1 MGGVGT
7 LKLGSQFPDL
17 FARAQPV
24 VGFELNP
31 DVLASL
37 RNVPVLMWN
46 NHGDELAN
54 EAFWLNTAA
63 KFDALGY
70 RYEVD
75 AFQPC
80 ANAACSPLFPNHL
93 QLAINDQFA
102 PSADFLGTA
111 TVDRNPPH
119 VTYVLDAAR
128 NHGDLGVVGDHAY
141 WISGLTLRSASHTS
155 VTGDPE
161 GQIDAT
167 SRAFSVGDPT
177 PSTTQLGSG
186 TLTGGNL
193 GTLVFSRQARSWS
206 AAPSQPRSDTI
217 DVTATN
223 IATAAI
229 DVTRAHVDCHATLNI
244 TTDGPIT
251 VTLPGCNRTIHAG

>member
-1 MGGVGT
+1 MT
-7 LKLGSQFPDL
+7 T
-17 FARAQPV
+17 
-24 VGFELNP
+24 

-54 EAFWLNTAA
+54 EALFTGTAA
-63 KFDALGY
+63 KLDSLGY
-70 RYEVD
+70 RYELN

-80 ANAACSPLFPNHL
+80 ANPACSPLFPNHL
-93 QLAINDQFA
+93 QLAVNDQYA
-102 PSADFLGTA
+102 PAADFSGTA
-111 TVDRNPPH
+111 TVDRSPPH

-128 NHGDLGVVGDHAY
+128 NHGDLGLVGDHAY
-141 WISGLTLRSASHTS
+141 WLSGLTLRSPSHTS

-161 GQIDAT
+161 GQIDAA
-167 SRAFSVGDPT
+167 SRGFSVGDPT

-193 GTLVFSRQARSWS
+193 GTLAFSRQARGWS
-206 AAPSQPRSDTI
+206 AAPSQPRSDAI

-229 DVTRAHVDCHATLNI
+229 DVTRAHVDCRVSVNI
-244 TTDGPIT
+244 TTDGPIA